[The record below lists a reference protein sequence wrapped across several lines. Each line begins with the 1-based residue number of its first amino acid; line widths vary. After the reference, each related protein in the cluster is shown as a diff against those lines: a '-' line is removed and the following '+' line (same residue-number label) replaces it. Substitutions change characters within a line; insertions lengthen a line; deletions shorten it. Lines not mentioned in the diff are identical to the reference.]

1 MRPES
6 PPSVP
11 QPSASTGSSEC
22 RAIDLAAPTSHQPAP
37 QADAVWSPSPDRRL
51 KTGRLLRT
59 ALRSLAVLA
68 LASLTL
74 HAWSE
79 RRAAERLTER
89 LALGCFDVADCRAL
103 LLAAQARHSACLT
116 SCGSEVEQV
125 RQAREQFRA
134 VLERAAAVE
143 QAARDVA
150 FQKAQRAEQER
161 VEALAT
167 QARHAAAQAAER
179 EHRQAIERAAA
190 ETQRLQA
197 QHQLERQQSLSYL
210 QQLSPEQRE
219 RRLSNCRER
228 GLNCTNL
235 VALLLEA
242 AANPAERLALLA
254 ANEASVTLSHP
265 VPPRAP
271 PLSAKVAHE
280 L

>member
-22 RAIDLAAPTSHQPAP
+22 RAIDLAAPASHQPAP

-125 RQAREQFRA
+125 RQAREQFA
-134 VLERAAAVE
+134 PSSNE
-143 QAARDVA
+143 
-150 FQKAQRAEQER
+150 
-161 VEALAT
+161 
-167 QARHAAAQAAER
+167 
-179 EHRQAIERAAA
+179 
-190 ETQRLQA
+190 RLQSNKPRVTSPFRKRSVQSKSEWRLWRRKPVTQPRKPLNENIA
-197 QHQLERQQSLSYL
+197 KLSSVPQQKRNAY
-210 QQLSPEQRE
+210 
-219 RRLSNCRER
+219 RRSTSWSGNRAFPTFNSSAPSNVS
-228 GLNCTNL
+228 GAYQT
-235 VALLLEA
+235 A
-242 AANPAERLALLA
+242 A
-254 ANEASVTLSHP
+254 SGG
-265 VPPRAP
+265 
-271 PLSAKVAHE
+271 
-280 L
+280 